1 MSIMNKENTVV
12 LSFVGD
18 IFPANLSYNRNCGVA
33 ALDFDDINRM
43 EYVRMIQSTIPS
55 DNIFVGNLESPILPI
70 DKFSKEQQ
78 FAGHP
83 DFVKMLTEAGIN
95 IISLANN
102 HILEWRTEG
111 LHTTESALNEQDIEY
126 IGTIDGN
133 GETKVV
139 IIEKNGLRLAF
150 LSYNDIDNAKYDK
163 GVICEYNKEQIIKD
177 IQRIKACNF
186 NAIFLIL
193 HWGDEY
199 IHRPSREQIESAHA
213 FVDAGAKFL
222 ICSHPHVVQPVE
234 EYHGGLICYSL
245 GNFIF
250 DMTIPK
256 AAKTGMVVDLEI
268 SKDRFLHKERFVRLQ
283 KNFFPKI
290 IGDDRSVRELLDSQK
305 KQMKDFQTSNYAEN
319 YQKEKIRKRRNKRIA
334 EKILLIRNWSKYTPA
349 IRQDFINLYKKKLFG
364 YGNN

>member
-18 IFPANLSYNRNCGVA
+18 IFPANLSYNRYCGVA

-139 IIEKNGLRLAF
+139 IIEKTA
-150 LSYNDIDNAKYDK
+150 
-163 GVICEYNKEQIIKD
+163 
-177 IQRIKACNF
+177 
-186 NAIFLIL
+186 
-193 HWGDEY
+193 
-199 IHRPSREQIESAHA
+199 
-213 FVDAGAKFL
+213 
-222 ICSHPHVVQPVE
+222 
-234 EYHGGLICYSL
+234 
-245 GNFIF
+245 
-250 DMTIPK
+250 
-256 AAKTGMVVDLEI
+256 
-268 SKDRFLHKERFVRLQ
+268 
-283 KNFFPKI
+283 
-290 IGDDRSVRELLDSQK
+290 LD
-305 KQMKDFQTSNYAEN
+305 
-319 YQKEKIRKRRNKRIA
+319 
-334 EKILLIRNWSKYTPA
+334 
-349 IRQDFINLYKKKLFG
+349 
-364 YGNN
+364 

>member
-1 MSIMNKENTVV
+1 MEKSGTVS
-12 LSFVGD
+12 LTFVGD

-33 ALDFDDINRM
+33 ALDFDDNHRL
-43 EYVRMIQSTIPS
+43 EYVRMIQSIVPS

-70 DKFSKEQQ
+70 REFSKEQQ

-83 DFVKMLTEAGIN
+83 DFIKMLNEARIN
-95 IISLANN
+95 VVSLANN
-102 HILEWRTEG
+102 HILEWGTEG
-111 LHTTESALNEQDIEY
+111 LRSTESALNEHGMDY
-126 IGTIDGN
+126 IGAIDGN
-133 GETKVV
+133 GVAKVV
-139 IIEKNGLRLAF
+139 TIEKNGLKLAF

-163 GVICEYNKEQIIKD
+163 GVVCEYNKEQVIKD
-177 IQRIKACNF
+177 IQRVKTRNVD
-186 NAIFLIL
+186 AIFLIL

-199 IHRPSREQIESAHA
+199 IHRPSREQIEAAHA
-213 FVDAGAKFL
+213 FVEAGTKFV

-256 AAKTGMVVDLEI
+256 AAKTGMVVDIEI
-268 SKDRFLHKERFVRLQ
+268 SKDRFLHKDRFVRLQ

-290 IGDDRSVRELLDSQK
+290 IDDDRSIRELLDSQREL
-305 KQMKDFQTSNYAEN
+305 MKGYQLSYYSEQ
-319 YQKEKIRKRRNKRIA
+319 YQKEKKRKRRNKRIA